1 MTLGTG
7 ARWLTVTTALLMAG
21 LIWRVAAWRPAVLVQ
36 ADLPDQFTRVTGV
49 VHVHTTHSDG
59 SGSPE
64 EVEAAAASAELDFV
78 IVTDHNSLAA
88 KPREGYSD
96 TGVLTIVGT
105 EISNR
110 QGHLLAVGLSPPLY
124 RFSGHVRDAMDDL
137 ADFDSLAFAAHP
149 ESPRQDLRWTD
160 WNLAGDWGL
169 EILNGDSQWRAAGFA
184 ELLWALARYPLNRDY
199 ALLRLLQR
207 PAAIER
213 WDAILARRHATAI
226 AGTDAHGTLR
236 PASSFP
242 VALPLPTYE
251 AVFRIAQNHVLL
263 DGPLT
268 GNATEDIQ
276 ALLLALNRG
285 RSYIGISALAPSDGF
300 FFVAERDGQSWTMGD
315 IVPAGEPLHMR
326 AGGALP
332 ARALVTLRHDGHVI
346 ASSEGTLDVPI
357 IDPGVYRVEAE
368 LPGWDLP
375 WIVSNPIYVLTAA
388 ERQRRSAAATLPP
401 SLTVTALAHL
411 DRFDG
416 DSTFAAVADETTM
429 LDPQII
435 AADTGPDGTSAARI
449 AFRLG
454 APSPEHPSPYASLVS
469 YEQRDL
475 SAYEGIVVSVRSDAT
490 RRFWLQV
497 RDENPSTPEGVEPWF
512 TSVKATPEWRTVA
525 VPFDELYSVTQQSD
539 GSFDPTQVQAIVFLV
554 DTGAAP
560 ADAEGVIWI
569 DELGV
574 Y

>member
-7 ARWLTVTTALLMAG
+7 ARWLTITTALLMAG
-21 LIWRVAAWRPAVLVQ
+21 LIWRVAAWRPAVVVQ
-36 ADLPDQFTRVTGV
+36 VDLPDRFTRVTGV

-88 KPREGYSD
+88 KPREGYSN

-110 QGHLLAVGLSPPLY
+110 QGHLLAVGLSQPLY
-124 RFSGHVRDAMDDL
+124 RFSGQARDAIDDL
-137 ADFDSLAFAAHP
+137 VDLDSLAFAAHP
-149 ESPRQDLRWTD
+149 ESPRQDLRWND

-169 EILNGDSQWRAAGFA
+169 EILNGDSQWRAASFG
-184 ELLWALARYPLNRDY
+184 ELLWTLARYPLNRDY

-213 WDAILARRHATAI
+213 WDTILARRHATAI

-236 PASSFP
+236 PGSS
-242 VALPLPTYE
+242 LPLALPTYE

-263 DGPLT
+263 ERPLT
-268 GNATEDIQ
+268 GNATEDIR
-276 ALLLALNRG
+276 ALLLALSRG
-285 RSYIGISALAPSDGF
+285 RSYIGLNALAPSDGF
-300 FFVAERDGQSWTMGD
+300 FFVAERDNQSWTMGD
-315 IVPAGEPLHMR
+315 VVPTGGPLHMR

-332 ARALVTLRHDGHVI
+332 ERALITLRHDGDVI
-346 ASSEGTLDVPI
+346 ASGEGTLDLPVV
-357 IDPGVYRVEAE
+357 DPGVYRVEAE
-368 LPGWDLP
+368 LPGWEVP
-375 WIVSNPIYVLTAA
+375 WIVSNPIYVLTAE
-388 ERQRRSAAATLPP
+388 ERQRRAAEATLPP
-401 SLTVTALAHL
+401 PLTVTALDHL
-411 DRFDG
+411 DRFDS
-416 DSTFAAVADETTM
+416 DSTFAPVADETTM

-435 AADTGPDGTSAARI
+435 ASDTGPNGTSAARI

-454 APSPEHPSPYASLVS
+454 TPSPEHPSPYASLVS

-497 RDENPSTPEGVEPWF
+497 RDENPSAPDGMESWF
-512 TSVKATPEWRTVA
+512 ASVKATPEWRTVT
-525 VPFDELYSVTQQSD
+525 VPFDQLYSVTQQSD
-539 GSFDPTQVQAIVFLV
+539 GSLDPTQVQAIVFLV